1 MLNDPLQALAPE
13 SAPLSALLGCCS
25 VAALTSLA
33 SSYRLRMC
41 AMAIGCRSR
50 RCSRRSTSRRVGPSS
65 KRKAWTSRCVR
76 LSVVPYPIAGSAA
89 WLGARS
95 GMAQALIGLSDDNLK
110 QLGVVK
116 IGLRSKLKQRAVAIV
131 NSVGTAL
138 QATS

>member
-1 MLNDPLQALAPE
+1 MDWLQVKALLA
-13 SAPLSALLGCCS
+13 SLDLSACWPKFEEEGVDLE
-25 VAALTSLA
+25 
-33 SSYRLRMC
+33 
-41 AMAIGCRSR
+41 
-50 RCSRRSTSRRVGPSS
+50 
-65 KRKAWTSRCVR
+65 VR
-76 LSVVPYPIAGSAA
+76 LSYPNSWQCCSSHVVG
-89 WLGARS
+89 

>member
-1 MLNDPLQALAPE
+1 VCDGDRLQVKALLA
-13 SAPLSALLGCCS
+13 SLDLSACWPKFEEEGVDLEVRPS
-25 VAALTSLA
+25 V
-33 SSYRLRMC
+33 
-41 AMAIGCRSR
+41 CR
-50 RCSRRSTSRRVGPSS
+50 T
-65 KRKAWTSRCVR
+65 
-76 LSVVPYPIAGSAA
+76 LSNSWQWA
-89 WLGARS
+89 WLGARR